1 MHFEKGPN
9 MSIDTLTEIEQLI
22 DNQAFIFGVL
32 SNVKKGVDK
41 TYNKVDIKPVIIK
54 NETLYQISCYFDQK
68 VKHENLTPEG
78 IKVYFA
84 QVLGP
89 YFKQGQLYTKTA
101 DLQILFNKKGEGT
114 ILKKAPTRFQVNL
127 EHNRKKQYLI
137 PEDTPCDF
145 MIALGVMDADGK
157 VFKKMYD
164 KFRQLNKYL
173 EFVDDSLPYLGND
186 LTIIDFGCGKAY
198 LTFALYYYLV
208 KLKGR
213 QVKIIGLDLKEDVID
228 FCNTTAKKLG
238 YHGLAFKIG
247 DIKDFQFNGNVDMVV
262 SLHACD
268 TATDEALGKAVGWG
282 AKVIYAVPCCQH
294 ELFNQ
299 MKNPQMAPLLKHGIV
314 RDKLA
319 TIVTDTLRAQALEAV
334 GYTVQ
339 MLEFIDM
346 THTPKNILIRAF
358 KTDKTEEALGA
369 EYKAFNDFMD
379 VWQVKPR
386 INAVLSERFIKKV

>member
-1 MHFEKGPN
+1 
-9 MSIDTLTEIEQLI
+9 MSIYSLNEIEKI
-22 DNQAFIFGVL
+22 VDDQAFIFGVL
-32 SNVKKGVDK
+32 SNVKKGVEK

-54 NETLYQISCYFDQK
+54 NELLYQISCYYDQK
-68 VKHENLTPEG
+68 VKHENLTAEAL
-78 IKVYFA
+78 KTYFA
-84 QVLGP
+84 NVLGP

-127 EHNRKKQYLI
+127 DHNRKKQYLI
-137 PEDTPCDF
+137 PEGTPCDF
-145 MIALGVMDADGK
+145 MIALGVMDVDGK
-157 VFKKMYD
+157 VYKKMYD

-173 EFVDDSLPYLGND
+173 EFVDDSLPYLGED

-208 KLKGR
+208 KLMDR

-228 FCNTTAKKLG
+228 FCNATATKLG
-238 YHGLAFKIG
+238 YHGLAFKMG
-247 DIKDFQFNGNVDMVV
+247 DIKDFEFNGNVDMVV

-299 MKNPQMAPLLKHGIV
+299 MKNDQMAPLLKHGIV

-346 THTPKNILIRAF
+346 SHTPKNILIRAF
-358 KTDKTEEALGA
+358 KTDKTSEELSADYLAYEG
-369 EYKAFNDFMD
+369 FMKN
-379 VWQVKPR
+379 WQVKPR
-386 INAVLSERFIKKV
+386 IDVVLSKYFNKLR

>member
-1 MHFEKGPN
+1 
-9 MSIDTLTEIEQLI
+9 MSIYNLNEIEQLI
-22 DNQAFIFGVL
+22 DDQAFIFGVL
-32 SNVKKGVDK
+32 SNVKKGVEK

-54 NETLYQISCYFDQK
+54 NELLYQISCYYDQK
-68 VKHENLTPEG
+68 VKHENLTTEEL
-78 IKVYFA
+78 KAYFA
-84 QVLGP
+84 KMLGS
-89 YFKQGQLYTKTA
+89 YFKQAQLYTKTA

-127 EHNRKKQYLI
+127 DHNRKKQYLI
-137 PEDTPCDF
+137 PEGVPCDF
-145 MIALGVMDADGK
+145 MVALGVMDSDGK

-164 KFRQLNKYL
+164 KFRQLNKYI
-173 EFVDDSLPYLGND
+173 EFVDDSLPYLGDD

-213 QVKIIGLDLKEDVID
+213 QVKIIGLDLKEDVIK
-228 FCNTTAKKLG
+228 FCSETASTLD
-238 YHGLAFKIG
+238 YDGLQFKMG
-247 DIKDFQFNGNVDMVV
+247 DIKDFEFNDNVDMVV

-299 MKNPQMAPLLKHGIV
+299 MENHQMAPLLKHGIV

-346 THTPKNILIRAF
+346 THTPKNILIRAI
-358 KTDKTEEALGA
+358 KTEKTAEARIA
-369 EYKAFNDFMD
+369 DYNSYKDFMNI
-379 VWQVKPR
+379 WQVKPR
-386 INAVLSERFIKKV
+386 IDVVLSKYFYK

>member
-1 MHFEKGPN
+1 
-9 MSIDTLTEIEQLI
+9 
-22 DNQAFIFGVL
+22 
-32 SNVKKGVDK
+32 
-41 TYNKVDIKPVIIK
+41 
-54 NETLYQISCYFDQK
+54 
-68 VKHENLTPEG
+68 
-78 IKVYFA
+78 
-84 QVLGP
+84 
-89 YFKQGQLYTKTA
+89 
-101 DLQILFNKKGEGT
+101 
-114 ILKKAPTRFQVNL
+114 
-127 EHNRKKQYLI
+127 
-137 PEDTPCDF
+137 
-145 MIALGVMDADGK
+145 
-157 VFKKMYD
+157 MYD

-173 EFVDDSLPYLGND
+173 EFVEDSLPFLGDD

-213 QVKIIGLDLKEDVID
+213 RVSIIGLDLKQDVIT
-228 FCNTTAKKLG
+228 FCNETAKQLK
-238 YHGLAFKIG
+238 YDGLLFKMG
-247 DIKDFQFNGNVDMVV
+247 DIKDFEFNDAVDMVV

-299 MKNPQMAPLLKHGIV
+299 MKNAQMAPLLKHGIV
-314 RDKLA
+314 KDKLA

-346 THTPKNILIRAF
+346 THTPKNILIRAIKAD
-358 KTDKTEEALGA
+358 KTDEALFSD
-369 EYKAFNDFMD
+369 YKIYSDFMN

-386 INAVLSERFIKKV
+386 INTVLAKYFNKSL

>member
-1 MHFEKGPN
+1 
-9 MSIDTLTEIEQLI
+9 MSIDTLNEIEQII
-22 DNQAFIFGVL
+22 DDQAFIFGVL
-32 SNVKKGVDK
+32 SNVKKGIEK

-54 NETLYQISCYFDQK
+54 NERLYQISCYYDQK
-68 VKHENLTPEG
+68 VKHENLTAEAL
-78 IKVYFA
+78 KAYFA
-84 QVLGP
+84 KVLGP

-127 EHNRKKQYLI
+127 DHNRKKQYLI
-137 PEDTPCDF
+137 AEGTPCDF
-145 MIALGVMDADGK
+145 MIALGVMDAEGK

-173 EFVDDSLPYLGND
+173 EFVDDSLPYLGED
-186 LTIIDFGCGKAY
+186 LSIIDFGCGKAY

-228 FCNTTAKKLG
+228 FCNTTATKLG
-238 YHGLAFKIG
+238 YHGLTFKMG
-247 DIKDFQFNGNVDMVV
+247 DIKDFEFNGNVDMVV

-299 MKNPQMAPLLKHGIV
+299 MKNDQMAPLLKHGIV

-358 KTDKTEEALGA
+358 KTDKTSEALLA
-369 EYKAFNDFMD
+369 DYHAYEAFMNN
-379 VWQVKPR
+379 WQVKPR
-386 INAVLSERFIKKV
+386 IDVVLSKYFNK

>member
-1 MHFEKGPN
+1 
-9 MSIDTLTEIEQLI
+9 MSVDTLNEIEQII
-22 DNQAFIFGVL
+22 DDQAFIFGVL
-32 SNVKKGVDK
+32 SNVKKGVEK
-41 TYNKVDIKPVIIK
+41 TYKKVDIKPVIIK
-54 NETLYQISCYFDQK
+54 NELLYQISCYYDQK
-68 VKHENLTPEG
+68 VKHENLTAEEL
-78 IKVYFA
+78 KTYFA
-84 QVLGP
+84 KVLGP

-101 DLQILFNKKGEGT
+101 DLQILFNKKGEGA
-114 ILKKAPTRFQVNL
+114 ILKKAPTRFQVNMD
-127 EHNRKKQYLI
+127 HNRKKQYLI
-137 PEDTPCDF
+137 PEGTPCDF

-173 EFVDDSLPYLGND
+173 EFVDDSLPYLGDD

-208 KLKGR
+208 KLKDR

-228 FCNTTAKKLG
+228 FCNATAMKLG
-238 YHGLAFKIG
+238 YHGLAFKMG
-247 DIKDFQFNGNVDMVV
+247 DIKDFEFNGNVDMVV

-299 MKNPQMAPLLKHGIV
+299 MKNDQMAPLLKHGIV

-358 KTDKTEEALGA
+358 KTDKTSEERASDYLA
-369 EYKAFNDFMD
+369 YEAFMNN
-379 VWQVKPR
+379 WQVKPR
-386 INAVLSERFIKKV
+386 IDVVLSKYFNK

>member
-1 MHFEKGPN
+1 
-9 MSIDTLTEIEQLI
+9 MSVYTLNEIEQII
-22 DNQAFIFGVL
+22 DDQAFIFGVL
-32 SNVKKGVDK
+32 SNVKKGIEK

-54 NETLYQISCYFDQK
+54 NELFYQISCYYDQK
-68 VKHENLTPEG
+68 VKHENLTAEAL
-78 IKVYFA
+78 KTYFSK
-84 QVLGP
+84 VLGP

-101 DLQILFNKKGEGT
+101 DLQILFNKKGEGS

-127 EHNRKKQYLI
+127 DHNRKKQYLI
-137 PEDTPCDF
+137 PEGSPCDF

-173 EFVDDSLPYLGND
+173 EFVDDSLPYLGED

-228 FCNTTAKKLG
+228 FCNATAKKLG
-238 YHGLAFKIG
+238 YHGLAFKMG
-247 DIKDFQFNGNVDMVV
+247 DIKDFEFGGNVDMVV

-299 MKNPQMAPLLKHGIV
+299 MKNVQMEPLLKHGIV

-334 GYTVQ
+334 GYSVQ

-358 KTDKTEEALGA
+358 KTDKTSEALA
-369 EYKAFNDFMD
+369 ADYRAYEAFMNH
-379 VWQVKPR
+379 WQVKPR
-386 INAVLSERFIKKV
+386 IDAVLSKYFNK

>member
-1 MHFEKGPN
+1 
-9 MSIDTLTEIEQLI
+9 MSIYTLIEIEQI
-22 DNQAFIFGVL
+22 IEDQAFIFGVL
-32 SNVKKGVDK
+32 SNVKKGIEK

-54 NETLYQISCYFDQK
+54 NELLYQISCYYDQK
-68 VKHENLTPEG
+68 VKHENLTAEALK
-78 IKVYFA
+78 IYFA
-84 QVLGP
+84 KVLGP

-127 EHNRKKQYLI
+127 DHNRKKQYLI
-137 PEDTPCDF
+137 PEGTPCDF

-173 EFVDDSLPYLGND
+173 EFVDDSLPHLGED

-208 KLKGR
+208 KLMGR

-228 FCNTTAKKLG
+228 FCNATATNLG
-238 YHGLAFKIG
+238 YHGLAFKLG
-247 DIKDFQFNGNVDMVV
+247 DIKDFEFNGNVDMVV

-299 MKNPQMAPLLKHGIV
+299 MKNVQMAPLLKHGIV

-358 KTDKTEEALGA
+358 KTDKTSEDLAADYRTYEA
-369 EYKAFNDFMD
+369 FMNN
-379 VWQVKPR
+379 WQVKPR
-386 INAVLSERFIKKV
+386 IDVVLSKYFNK

>member
-1 MHFEKGPN
+1 
-9 MSIDTLTEIEQLI
+9 MSIDTLNEIEQII
-22 DNQAFIFGVL
+22 DDQAFIFGVL
-32 SNVKKGVDK
+32 SNVKKGIEK

-54 NETLYQISCYFDQK
+54 NERLYQISCYYDQK
-68 VKHENLTPEG
+68 VKHENLTAEAL
-78 IKVYFA
+78 KAYFA
-84 QVLGP
+84 KVLGP

-127 EHNRKKQYLI
+127 DHNRKKQYLI
-137 PEDTPCDF
+137 PEGTPCDF

-173 EFVDDSLPYLGND
+173 EFVDDSLPYLGED
-186 LTIIDFGCGKAY
+186 LSIIDFGCGKAY

-228 FCNTTAKKLG
+228 FCNTTATKLG
-238 YHGLAFKIG
+238 YHGLTFNMG
-247 DIKDFQFNGNVDMVV
+247 DIKDFEFNGNVDMVV

-299 MKNPQMAPLLKHGIV
+299 MKNDQMAPLLKHGIV

-358 KTDKTEEALGA
+358 KTDKTSEALLA
-369 EYKAFNDFMD
+369 DYHAYEAFMNN
-379 VWQVKPR
+379 WQVKPR
-386 INAVLSERFIKKV
+386 IDVVLSKYFNK